1 MTQQEEQAF
10 IYDLLNRLV
19 GVTTPAEYLEIVS
32 DYARSRGA
40 SGSTLV
46 WLDDTSGDTP
56 AWHEAA
62 ARWAREGA
70 IMPTGPVIG
79 ARVPLEMFWTKRG
92 TWLENPDQPTLVDDV
107 DMTDLIA
114 EGARALYLNAAIKA
128 LVFLPLR
135 SGGRWISAITFRW
148 AEAQQFTAADRR
160 VFELIIRYAAPV
172 INAVR
177 LLQENRRR
185 AARSEIIGEIN
196 TALSQASS
204 EIEILG
210 AICRYAERHGAD
222 VLLMMYVDCDPL
234 GSPVSATLAALTGKS
249 DARSALGT
257 TFPIGEA
264 FRSFLEATVTKSQ
277 GGDQPS
283 FFEDYAADE
292 RLDAGARQV
301 ALSWGFKTGVMFP
314 LRSAGRWQALI
325 GVNWHEK
332 RVFTDEEVEIYSR
345 LLPTMASIVASRRSY
360 LATQDASEEAR
371 LLYTLAESI
380 NAATTYQEI
389 TDAVAALYDDCDVF
403 QIQLWENLDME
414 AAAHMDVVASTKN
427 TDIITALDVP
437 RFHRSLIPDLPEH
450 FKGDL
455 LIVEHAQ
462 TDERLSEEL
471 RNFYKSVRIGAYM
484 ASALRRG
491 GRFLGAMSYYYSE
504 QRAFSEHDL
513 RLLSGFSEMVRAAVE
528 RIAAQIEIE
537 NARRRAEENREE
549 SELFYRLAESINAAT
564 TYEQVLVIVAELQKD
579 FDSAFLAVPDS
590 FDAYA
595 SELQLVSLA
604 AEPNGE
610 YTLSTTTMS
619 IPAFPILD
627 ALRDRRLWALEDIET
642 DPSIDAFTRKSLVE
656 GLGMRAFLGVSFSP
670 EDLSDYYGGFGF
682 RYAKSRTFSDS
693 EQRRMSGIGD
703 LVQAAVQRIHSLAES
718 ESARALSEQD
728 REEASL
734 LYRLAQDINAALTYQ
749 EVADAVVGSYVDTE
763 GVYIQVWDQLDYD
776 RAEYYEVVAGAVRGN
791 ALSADADRDAPI
803 AKSRLKGYY
812 DQVRQSPRPWVIE
825 DVMHDPRADANV
837 REAYQLINVRST
849 MVIALQQGNRWLG
862 SLSFRYSKE
871 RRFDERAKR
880 LAVGIGELVQAAV
893 ERIGLQVETDSA
905 RQRAEVMVTVTA
917 ALAQATD
924 ENGVLA
930 ALALLPSL
938 PAGAF
943 SSVHYPVLDSS
954 GELIGFQMQATNLPD
969 GTYAPRDHWMD
980 VIFRIEDFPTLS
992 ILAREPTH
1000 IIYLEN
1006 YLTDPRPEYMQRL
1019 EHARDY
1025 GWLSVIAI
1033 PLWSGGRWQGNIQF
1047 AWREANRFG
1056 DELKTVLQALM
1067 PVLTSVVS
1075 ARRSY
1080 LAAEQARQETEQRV
1094 NDLTT
1099 VAQVSAA
1106 AVSLLDESRLLSEF
1120 ARLTSERFAPNLVRL
1135 YLIDERGV
1143 LHRTALKDSSEDET
1157 IPLDDDCFVA
1167 RAARERKGFLH
1178 TQHHNQHLTSN
1189 VHDGVVDVLSAH
1201 SELAVPMAVRDR
1213 LIGVLHIESPVGVAL
1228 GESHLR
1234 VMATLGDLIAVA
1246 VQNVRSYR
1254 QAQELA
1260 ALEER
1265 TRLAR
1270 ELHDSVSQALYGIGL
1285 GAQTARTMLDKD
1297 PNLVRQPLEYVISLA
1312 QAGLTEMRAL
1322 IFELR
1327 PETLENEG
1335 LVTALAKQ
1343 GASLQARQNIQV
1355 QLELCDEPTLG
1366 LGDKES
1372 LYRIAREALHNVIK
1386 HAQATKVV
1394 LRLVREDEFLALD
1407 VIDNGRG
1414 FDTGRDFPGHLGL
1427 QSMRERVMNLGGW
1440 LEIYS
1445 APGEGARVSARLPM
1459 G

>member
-1 MTQQEEQAF
+1 
-10 IYDLLNRLV
+10 
-19 GVTTPAEYLEIVS
+19 
-32 DYARSRGA
+32 
-40 SGSTLV
+40 
-46 WLDDTSGDTP
+46 
-56 AWHEAA
+56 
-62 ARWAREGA
+62 
-70 IMPTGPVIG
+70 
-79 ARVPLEMFWTKRG
+79 
-92 TWLENPDQPTLVDDV
+92 
-107 DMTDLIA
+107 
-114 EGARALYLNAAIKA
+114 
-128 LVFLPLR
+128 
-135 SGGRWISAITFRW
+135 
-148 AEAQQFTAADRR
+148 
-160 VFELIIRYAAPV
+160 
-172 INAVR
+172 
-177 LLQENRRR
+177 
-185 AARSEIIGEIN
+185 
-196 TALSQASS
+196 
-204 EIEILG
+204 
-210 AICRYAERHGAD
+210 
-222 VLLMMYVDCDPL
+222 
-234 GSPVSATLAALTGKS
+234 
-249 DARSALGT
+249 
-257 TFPIGEA
+257 
-264 FRSFLEATVTKSQ
+264 
-277 GGDQPS
+277 
-283 FFEDYAADE
+283 
-292 RLDAGARQV
+292 
-301 ALSWGFKTGVMFP
+301 
-314 LRSAGRWQALI
+314 
-325 GVNWHEK
+325 
-332 RVFTDEEVEIYSR
+332 
-345 LLPTMASIVASRRSY
+345 
-360 LATQDASEEAR
+360 
-371 LLYTLAESI
+371 
-380 NAATTYQEI
+380 
-389 TDAVAALYDDCDVF
+389 
-403 QIQLWENLDME
+403 
-414 AAAHMDVVASTKN
+414 
-427 TDIITALDVP
+427 
-437 RFHRSLIPDLPEH
+437 
-450 FKGDL
+450 
-455 LIVEHAQ
+455 
-462 TDERLSEEL
+462 
-471 RNFYKSVRIGAYM
+471 
-484 ASALRRG
+484 
-491 GRFLGAMSYYYSE
+491 
-504 QRAFSEHDL
+504 
-513 RLLSGFSEMVRAAVE
+513 
-528 RIAAQIEIE
+528 
-537 NARRRAEENREE
+537 
-549 SELFYRLAESINAAT
+549 
-564 TYEQVLVIVAELQKD
+564 
-579 FDSAFLAVPDS
+579 
-590 FDAYA
+590 
-595 SELQLVSLA
+595 
-604 AEPNGE
+604 
-610 YTLSTTTMS
+610 
-619 IPAFPILD
+619 
-627 ALRDRRLWALEDIET
+627 
-642 DPSIDAFTRKSLVE
+642 
-656 GLGMRAFLGVSFSP
+656 
-670 EDLSDYYGGFGF
+670 
-682 RYAKSRTFSDS
+682 
-693 EQRRMSGIGD
+693 
-703 LVQAAVQRIHSLAES
+703 
-718 ESARALSEQD
+718 
-728 REEASL
+728 
-734 LYRLAQDINAALTYQ
+734 
-749 EVADAVVGSYVDTE
+749 
-763 GVYIQVWDQLDYD
+763 
-776 RAEYYEVVAGAVRGN
+776 
-791 ALSADADRDAPI
+791 
-803 AKSRLKGYY
+803 
-812 DQVRQSPRPWVIE
+812 
-825 DVMHDPRADANV
+825 
-837 REAYQLINVRST
+837 
-849 MVIALQQGNRWLG
+849 
-862 SLSFRYSKE
+862 LSFRYSKE